1 MKKLSFLL
9 IGAMV
14 ALFACQT
21 DYEEKAR
28 NPEFMHRSLTQLN
41 EIIIYDIFPPPIAS
55 RIYAYSSI
63 AGYEAGHYD
72 RAGYRSLAGQL
83 NGLTE
88 LPKPDTSK
96 EYCFT
101 LAGVHAFLAV
111 GKALTFSETEMEA
124 FRQGLYAEFRKTGMP
139 RDVYDRSLKF
149 GDAVALAVL
158 AWSKKDNYKETRTFP
173 KFTVDESNPARW
185 SPTPPDYKDAVEP
198 HWGKIRPFTLDS
210 AGQFLPPPPTPFST
224 DPKSQFI
231 KEANDVK
238 IALEGDAA
246 QKKDREEIAYF
257 WDDNPFV
264 SHHVGH
270 VMFATKKVTPGGH
283 WMNITQLAARKT
295 KADYAKSAQAYLYT
309 ALCLAD
315 GFISCW
321 HAKYTYNLVRPET
334 VINKYIDEEWRP
346 FLQTP
351 NFPEHT
357 SGHSVISR
365 SSATSLTALF
375 GDNFA
380 FRDVTNEPY
389 GRPARN
395 FKSFVDASDEASISR
410 LYGGIHYLNALT
422 MGAAQGEKVGKH
434 VLERVKTK
442 D

>member
-1 MKKLSFLL
+1 MKKLSLL
-9 IGAMV
+9 LLAAMLL
-14 ALFACQT
+14 LFACQT

-28 NPEFMHRSLTQLN
+28 NPEFLHRSLTQLN

-55 RIYAYSSI
+55 RIYAYSCI
-63 AGYEAGHYD
+63 AAYEAGHYD
-72 RAGYRSLAGQL
+72 QKGYKSLDGQL
-83 NGLTE
+83 NGLTN
-88 LPKPDTSK
+88 LPKPEAGK
-96 EYCFT
+96 EYCFS
-101 LAGVHAFLAV
+101 LAGVNAFLTV
-111 GKALTFSETEMEA
+111 GNALTFSETEMEA
-124 FRQGLYAEFRKTGMP
+124 FRQGLYKEYRKTGMP
-139 RDVYDRSLKF
+139 SEVYDRSMKY
-149 GDAVALAVL
+149 GESVAQAVL

-173 KFTVDESNPARW
+173 KFTVDETNPARW

-198 HWGKIRPFTLDS
+198 HWAKIRPFTLDS
-210 AGQFLPPPPTPFST
+210 AAQFLPPPPPTFSI
-224 DPKSQFI
+224 DPKSEFI
-231 KEANDVK
+231 KETNAVK
-238 IALEGDAA
+238 VALEGQAA

-270 VMFATKKVTPGGH
+270 VMFASKKVTPGGH

-295 KADYAKSAQAYLYT
+295 NADFAKSVQAYLYT
-309 ALCLAD
+309 SLCLAD

-321 HAKYTYNLVRPET
+321 HAKYTYNLIRPET

-365 SSATSLTALF
+365 AAATALTVLF

-395 FKSFVDASDEASISR
+395 FKSFVEASQEASISR
-410 LYGGIHYLNALT
+410 FYGGIHYMPALT
-422 MGAAQGEKVGKH
+422 LGALQGEKVGLH
-434 VLERVKTK
+434 VLDRVKTK
-442 D
+442 E